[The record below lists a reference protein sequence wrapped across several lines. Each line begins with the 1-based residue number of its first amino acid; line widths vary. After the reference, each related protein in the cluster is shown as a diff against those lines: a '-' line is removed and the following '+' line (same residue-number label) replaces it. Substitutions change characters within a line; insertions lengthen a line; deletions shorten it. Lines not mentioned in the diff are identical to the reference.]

1 MEEVQDGLRNGLYW
15 CVAFSVILVP
25 VGFASGLWVWV
36 TVAYALIIVV
46 SVVVGVVLAVGGP
59 VLAGAAFLLWLLVL
73 GVGAGL
79 VVFGFHAIVTFEP
92 YCTPSETI
100 DCRLLLNGQDVGE
113 ASVDDQRRS
122 MIVDSLLPI
131 GGGVLIAG
139 GALVVGVA
147 RVRDHF
153 RHVKYLFGRR

>member
-1 MEEVQDGLRNGLYW
+1 MEEVQDSLRNGLYW

-59 VLAGAAFLLWLLVL
+59 VLAGAAFLLWLLAL

-79 VVFGFHAIVTFEP
+79 VVFGLHAIVTFE
-92 YCTPSETI
+92 
-100 DCRLLLNGQDVGE
+100 
-113 ASVDDQRRS
+113 
-122 MIVDSLLPI
+122 
-131 GGGVLIAG
+131 GGGKRTSARPSPRPGRGPSQEPGQPLPT
-139 GALVVGVA
+139 GAAALPQ
-147 RVRDHF
+147 
-153 RHVKYLFGRR
+153 